1 MEVSMIIKEKWK
13 RLLWF
18 GLLIIFV
25 VLTALY
31 GLLIKF
37 QWAYRNI
44 PTHHFI
50 GNRPSTVSALK
61 EQGFPF
67 SFLVI

>member
-25 VLTALY
+25 VLTAL
-31 GLLIKF
+31 
-37 QWAYRNI
+37 
-44 PTHHFI
+44 
-50 GNRPSTVSALK
+50 
-61 EQGFPF
+61 
-67 SFLVI
+67 